1 MTISVAAGEQQ
12 GPAWWAPRL
21 LRADAPTTAD
31 RPGDARHAAPPG
43 AAVEA
48 ERSIALSQSPATEK

>member
-12 GPAWWAPRL
+12 GPARPRL